1 MNEPSSVDLISPA
14 DAGIVLVVSPHDD
27 DGIVGCG
34 GFLANLPVPPVVVIA
49 SDGRLGYHSVAGRD
63 GFADRRERE
72 AVAAYGRVGVPPD
85 RIRFLR
91 YPDMSVRNYQNW
103 ETPSGQPGAYQEI
116 FRVIREYRPATVFL
130 PSELDF
136 HPDHKVIAEAGLVAC
151 VQAGETLM
159 PELGPP
165 ATIRHIYAY
174 QVWEPLG
181 DPVAAYPLDARSAA
195 LKRSAI
201 AAFASQVDA
210 VARMEQLGTL
220 RYDQERLALVRAFGE
235 A

>member
-1 MNEPSSVDLISPA
+1 MSGPSSVDIVSPA

-49 SDGRLGYHSVAGRD
+49 SDGRLGYHSVAERD
-63 GFADRRERE
+63 GFAEQRERE
-72 AVAAYGRVGVPPD
+72 ALTAYGRVGVPPG

-91 YPDMSVRNYQNW
+91 YPDMSARNYQSW
-103 ETPSGQPGAYQEI
+103 ETPTGQPGAYQEI
-116 FRVIREYRPATVFL
+116 FRVIRDYRPSTVFL

-165 ATIRHIYAY
+165 ATIRRIYAY
-174 QVWEPLG
+174 QVWESLPG
-181 DPVAAYPLDARSAA
+181 PIAAYPLDARTAA
-195 LKRSAI
+195 IKRSAI
-201 AAFASQVDA
+201 AAFASQA
-210 VARMEQLGTL
+210 AAFARMERLGTL
-220 RYDQERLALVRAFGE
+220 RYDEEHFAPVRALDG